1 MKEKKHIKKSLSK
14 IKILEFINPAEFL
27 QTLYNLTKAAQKE
40 QKLDYSYR
48 HFAQDLGFGFT
59 NYLHLICSG
68 KRYLTVKSGKIIG
81 ENLKLKSQEQK
92 YLTASIELMKAKST
106 EKAED
111 ALSSLFLIKQKSLE
125 KNADHTSGDLMEYL
139 GKWYIPVI
147 RELVGVKGFREDPF
161 WIASRITPKVR
172 AREIK
177 NAMILLEKLGYLV
190 RNADGDLQQAEK
202 NIQTSAMV
210 RNLSIKK
217 YHTEFLDLSRKALQN
232 ESLKEN
238 DFQALT
244 LPVDENLA
252 REIRHELH
260 SLLGK
265 LLAKSTHLKNP
276 GEIVQLNT
284 QLFSLTK
291 TSDDMF
297 E

>member
-1 MKEKKHIKKSLSK
+1 MTIHIG
-14 IKILEFINPAEFL
+14 I
-27 QTLYNLTKAAQKE
+27 
-40 QKLDYSYR
+40 
-48 HFAQDLGFGFT
+48 FAQDLGFGFT

-68 KRYLTVKSGKIIG
+68 KLILNRQIWKDYG

-111 ALSSLFLIKQKSLE
+111 TLSSLFLIKQKSLE

-177 NAMILLEKLGYLV
+177 NAMILLEEELGYLV

-244 LPVDENLA
+244 LPIDENLA
-252 REIRHELH
+252 RNTPRTTFSLGQVAGKKH
-260 SLLGK
+260 SLK
-265 LLAKSTHLKNP
+265 KSWRNNSTKYTTFFPDKN
-276 GEIVQLNT
+276 VR
-284 QLFSLTK
+284 
-291 TSDDMF
+291 
-297 E
+297 